1 MPPQAAAPP
10 PPPPAGQDEIKRKPR
25 IVSVLFLLGV
35 ILLICISLA
44 VIVWA
49 VGIADPWIE
58 TWFNTATPG
67 PPPTLTPAP

>member
-1 MPPQAAAPP
+1 
-10 PPPPAGQDEIKRKPR
+10 
-25 IVSVLFLLGV
+25 VSVLFLLGV
-35 ILLICISLA
+35 ILVICISLA